1 MICTSTPVRS
11 STYLSAGFNLPTLR
25 SIGFGYSTH
34 DFGRAHPVPGA
45 LRRCGQSV
53 CLRLWSLRTLTSPW
67 IETLWPVIQNGRMD
81 PVSTG
86 LAARFVPLGPHAAYR
101 QLVSGSFHL
110 PSEVLFS
117 FRSRYYYAIG
127 LGTYLGL
134 EDCTSRLPA
143 RYPTH
148 GTPDTSN
155 LASSVRLRD
164 CHPLRS
170 AVPSTFD
177 SGSARVRRS
186 TTPHL
191 PTLAGQGFGLSYAVF
206 DRLY

>member
-1 MICTSTPVRS
+1 
-11 STYLSAGFNLPTLR
+11 
-25 SIGFGYSTH
+25 
-34 DFGRAHPVPGA
+34 
-45 LRRCGQSV
+45 
-53 CLRLWSLRTLTSPW
+53 
-67 IETLWPVIQNGRMD
+67 MD

-86 LAARFVPLGPHAAYR
+86 LAARIVPWGPQAAYR

-117 FRSRYYYAIG
+117 FRSRYYYTIG

-134 EDCTSRLPA
+134 EDCTSRLLA

-148 GTPDTSN
+148 DTRDTSN

-164 CHPLRS
+164 FHPLRS
-170 AVPSTFD
+170 AIPGAFGF
-177 SGSARVRRS
+177 GSLRVRRS

-191 PTLAGQGFGLSYAVF
+191 PTLAGRGFGLSSAVF